1 MNFHVLSYPPHAACG
16 LLIAL
21 ALLNGAAPA
30 RAASVPVAP
39 VAAVSAAPVFAENEY
54 SFTRFLK
61 SISNRNRVVQLC
73 VVCMLLA
80 LFIIIKKLD
89 SSPTIRAAMARRRNC
104 GEDIECSR
112 EDCGEPRPRDAD
124 ILD

>member
-1 MNFHVLSYPPHAACG
+1 M
-16 LLIAL
+16 
-21 ALLNGAAPA
+21 APA
-30 RAASVPVAP
+30 A
-39 VAAVSAAPVFAENEY
+39 AAVSAAPVFAESDY

-89 SSPTIRAAMARRRNC
+89 GGTAASVALWQNRHC
-104 GEDIECSR
+104 GQDIECSR
-112 EDCGEPRPRDAD
+112 EDRGDAKTRDAD

>member
-1 MNFHVLSYPPHAACG
+1 M
-16 LLIAL
+16 
-21 ALLNGAAPA
+21 APA
-30 RAASVPVAP
+30 
-39 VAAVSAAPVFAENEY
+39 AAVSAAPVFADNEY
-54 SFTRFLK
+54 SITRFLK

-89 SSPTIRAAMARRRNC
+89 GGTVARVVLGPSRRGGEDTERSHENC
-104 GEDIECSR
+104 GNAKA
-112 EDCGEPRPRDAD
+112 RDAD